1 MLLVKPAPQ
10 LITTLLKDITV
21 HCVAWKQD
29 GKAEDYRVQYFT
41 NKGTLSEDGI
51 SSIAA
56 FLYMHNATTYKN
68 NCSLMREKPANLQIM

>member
-29 GKAEDYRVQYFT
+29 GKAVDYYT
-41 NKGTLSEDGI
+41 HECSTSPTKGPEVKMVSQV
-51 SSIAA
+51 
-56 FLYMHNATTYKN
+56 
-68 NCSLMREKPANLQIM
+68 LQL